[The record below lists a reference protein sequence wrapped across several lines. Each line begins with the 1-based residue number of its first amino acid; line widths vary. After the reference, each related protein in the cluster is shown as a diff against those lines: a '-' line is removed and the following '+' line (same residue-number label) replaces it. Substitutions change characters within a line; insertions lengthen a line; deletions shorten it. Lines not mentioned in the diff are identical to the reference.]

1 MALVAQ
7 LLRVVQL
14 KEEEVKC
21 IHMFCTLNNV
31 QLKEKSHRVE

>member
-14 KEEEVKC
+14 DGEEVKC
-21 IHMFCTLNNV
+21 IHVLYTEQCTV
-31 QLKEKSHRVE
+31 DGEES